1 MEGSNYRDLRTT
13 SLVSQKYFYEVSRMT
28 QPVLSV
34 KNLNVSFD
42 LLGELS
48 PAVQNISFDIRPRT
62 TVAVVGESGSGKSVT
77 ALSIMRLLPDGSH
90 FGGEVFL
97 NGRSLFPLSETDMR
111 KVRGNEIAMI
121 FQEPMTSLN
130 PTLTAGYQISEAL
143 MCHRAMDRHQ
153 ADAEAIRLLDRVRI
167 PSAKAR
173 FGEYPHRM
181 SGGMRQ
187 RVMIAM
193 ALACKPKLLIADEP
207 TTALDVTVQATILQL
222 LRDLQQEDEMSIL
235 FITHDIG
242 VVAEIADET
251 IVMLK
256 GDIVEKGAT
265 SSVFT
270 KPVHTYTRN
279 LLSVMPQIG
288 SMAGHMHPMS
298 FATVDIETG
307 LLNPPREITDTVFKG
322 KPILEVNNLVKR
334 YDVRSGLLNKLTGQV
349 HAIDDISFHIRPGET
364 LALVGESGCGKSTT
378 GRCILGLT
386 EPSGGS
392 IQIDG
397 QDILSVNKPARR
409 EILRQ
414 TQMIFQDP
422 YASLNPRM
430 CVGDSVAEPI
440 VISGNYKSQ
449 QIRERVLVL
458 LENVGLSADVYDRY
472 PHEFSGGQRQ
482 RLCIARALSLNPKL
496 IVADEA
502 VSALDASIKAQVINL
517 MLDLQE
523 KFKLAFLFISHDMA
537 VVERV
542 SHRVAIMYLGEIV
555 EMGDRACVFG
565 NPQHPYTKRLLA
577 SVPRAQPRQQSELRL
592 MPGNSELPSA
602 IRPLSFKAPIRH
614 YRQVSANHQVQE
626 WERESDMNGFFKK

>member
-1 MEGSNYRDLRTT
+1 
-13 SLVSQKYFYEVSRMT
+13 MT
-28 QPVLSV
+28 QPILSV

-42 LLGELS
+42 VLGELS
-48 PAVQNISFDIRPRT
+48 PAVRNISFEIQPRT

-77 ALSIMRLLPDGSH
+77 ALSIMRLLPDDSH
-90 FGGEVFL
+90 LEGAVSL
-97 NGRSLFPLSETDMR
+97 SGRPLLALSEEDMR
-111 KVRGNEIAMI
+111 RVRGNEIAMI

-143 MCHRAMDRHQ
+143 MCHRAMDRRE
-153 ADAEAIRLLDRVRI
+153 AAAEAIRLLDRVRI
-167 PSAKAR
+167 PSARAR

-207 TTALDVTVQATILQL
+207 TTALDVTVQAAILQL
-222 LRDLQQEDEMSIL
+222 LRDLQREDEMSIL
-235 FITHDIG
+235 FITHDMG

-251 IVMLK
+251 IVMLQ
-256 GDIVEKGAT
+256 GEIVERGST

-270 KPVHTYTRN
+270 EPVHPYTRK
-279 LLSVMPQIG
+279 LLSVMPEIG
-288 SMAGHMHPMS
+288 TMAGRRHPTR
-298 FATVDIETG
+298 FATVDVKTG
-307 LLNPPREITDTVFKG
+307 LLNAPDEIADTVVQG
-322 KPILEVNNLVKR
+322 KPILEVNDLVKR
-334 YDVRSGLLNKLTGQV
+334 YDIRTGLLNRLAGQV
-349 HAIDDISFHIRPGET
+349 RAIDNISFHIQPGET

-386 EPSGGS
+386 KPSAGS
-392 IQIDG
+392 IQLDG
-397 QDILSVNKPARR
+397 QDILKVKHSTRC
-409 EILRQ
+409 EILKQ

-422 YASLNPRM
+422 YASLNPRI
-430 CVGDSVAEPI
+430 CIGDSVAEPI
-440 VISGNYKSQ
+440 VIAGHFKPHE
-449 QIRERVLVL
+449 IRERVRDL
-458 LENVGLSADVYDRY
+458 LENVGLSAEAYNRF

-482 RLCIARALSLNPKL
+482 RICIARALSLNPKL

-542 SHRVAIMYLGEIV
+542 SHRVAVMYLGEIV
-555 EMGDRACVFG
+555 EIGDRASVFG
-565 NPQHPYTKRLLA
+565 NPQHPYTNRLLSA
-577 SVPRAQPRQQSELRL
+577 VPVSHPGHKSSNRL
-592 MPGNSELPSA
+592 AVVSSELPSA
-602 IRPLSFKAPIRH
+602 IHAINYTRPQRR
-614 YRQVSANHQVQE
+614 YRQVSASHQVQE
-626 WERESDMNGFFKK
+626 WDGTMN